1 MRKRKGKTILMIA
14 AILIVLAILLAG
26 CLLRPRTSD
35 IEIPSQGMPSEASE
49 QQKPERSPEPIALG
63 RGLKLTSLSEVT
75 GNFPEDGSDEFVAN
89 MLSATFL
96 NEGDKA
102 IQYAA
107 VKVTV
112 GEETFSFVFSTLPAG
127 KSVRVFEADRKECV
141 GSEDAVSA
149 EIESIVYFQE
159 EPSIYDSDLE
169 ITISDGVISVK
180 NISERDMDK
189 EISVFYKTVSGDT
202 YIGGITYRLRVPAG
216 LAAGEEYLGNAKH
229 ASEKMSKVMFV
240 TYAE

>member
-169 ITISDGVISVK
+169 ITISDGIISVK

-216 LAAGEEYLGNAKH
+216 LAAGEEYQGNAKH

>member
-1 MRKRKGKTILMIA
+1 MRKRKTKTNLMIG

-26 CLLRPRTSD
+26 CQLRTRTSD
-35 IEIPSQGMPSEASE
+35 TEIPSQGMPSEASE
-49 QQKPERSPEPIALG
+49 QQTARSQYPIYLG
-63 RGLKLTSLSEVT
+63 NGLKLTALSEVT
-75 GNFPEDGSDEFVAN
+75 GNFPEDGSDEFVAS

-102 IQYAA
+102 IQYAS

-141 GSEDAVSA
+141 GSEDTVSA

-159 EPSIYDSDLE
+159 ELSIYENDLE

-189 EISVFYKTVSGDT
+189 EISVFYKTASGDT

>member
-1 MRKRKGKTILMIA
+1 MRKRKTKTNLMIG

-26 CLLRPRTSD
+26 CQLRTRTSD
-35 IEIPSQGMPSEASE
+35 AEIPSQGMPSEASE
-49 QQKPERSPEPIALG
+49 QQTGLSQDPIYLG
-63 RGLKLTSLSEVT
+63 KGLKLTALSEVT
-75 GNFPEDGSDEFVAN
+75 GNFPEDGSDEFVAS

>member
-1 MRKRKGKTILMIA
+1 MMIA

-35 IEIPSQGMPSEASE
+35 IEIPSQGKPSEASE

>member
-14 AILIVLAILLAG
+14 AILIVLAIILAV

-35 IEIPSQGMPSEASE
+35 TEIPSQGMPSEASE
-49 QQKPERSPEPIALG
+49 QKTGLSQDPIYLG
-63 RGLKLTSLSEVT
+63 KGLKLTALSEVT
-75 GNFPEDGSDEFVAN
+75 GNFPEDGSDEFVAS

-102 IQYAA
+102 IQYAS

-216 LAAGEEYLGNAKH
+216 LAAGEEYQGNAKH